1 MHAQANACHEDP
13 ALRYVIRIRLRTTKD
28 IFTVL
33 VVGRS
38 RRRSLASS
46 TYVRTEAAIVASYPS
61 TVVRSN
67 TYCNFKVCLGSV
79 ENDARSKSPTDR
91 SNESLVRG
99 TDGPGCVVV
108 GTTRVGHSTCFKL
121 TIPTTHWKQVK

>member
-1 MHAQANACHEDP
+1 MHAQANACREDP
-13 ALRYVIRIRLRTTKD
+13 ALCYVIRIRLRTTKD

-79 ENDARSKSPTDR
+79 ENDARSKSPT
-91 SNESLVRG
+91 SSTESLVRG
-99 TDGPGCVVV
+99 THVFYSSISEIGRPE
-108 GTTRVGHSTCFKL
+108 
-121 TIPTTHWKQVK
+121 